1 MIILYTSTVEYNN
14 MIYDDK
20 GNKNKSIKTCKTHH
34 YDSSHTFLN
43 NKKKNCTDF
52 YKLRY
57 VKTAKL
63 FFDKKVWNICYLKF
77 GRFLYSRKK
86 SFVL

>member
-43 NKKKNCTDF
+43 NKKKIELTFINLGT
-52 YKLRY
+52 
-57 VKTAKL
+57 
-63 FFDKKVWNICYLKF
+63 
-77 GRFLYSRKK
+77 
-86 SFVL
+86 

>member
-1 MIILYTSTVEYNN
+1 

-43 NKKKNCTDF
+43 NKKKIELTFINLGTWKQPNFSLIKRYEIFAIWNLVDSYILEKRLLC
-52 YKLRY
+52 YKQ
-57 VKTAKL
+57 
-63 FFDKKVWNICYLKF
+63 LKF
-77 GRFLYSRKK
+77 KFL
-86 SFVL
+86 V